1 MFSCGYKH
9 KMLLE
14 NEIHCILFVNHTLS
28 PSPVDMADTVELSA
42 QCFVNHTFILHLT
55 KLTNNGMSI
64 TQLRALI
71 WEAKFNLPLLF
82 YNSSYRSFGY
92 VGNAVIFLI
101 FFLVRFVEIKK
112 NVFPHLQPISFLYH
126 FRVIKHARL

>member
-9 KMLLE
+9 KILLE
-14 NEIHCILFVNHTLS
+14 NEIHCELFVNHTLS
-28 PSPVDMADTVELSA
+28 PSPIDTADTVELSA

-55 KLTNNGMSI
+55 KLTNNGRSI

-92 VGNAVIFLI
+92 VGNAVILFI
-101 FFLVRFVEIKK
+101 YFFIEVCWNKK
-112 NVFPHLQPISFLYH
+112 KCFSTFTANQLSVSLPRHQ
-126 FRVIKHARL
+126 AC